1 MDKKIRLLQ
10 VIPRLDVGGAET
22 GCKDIAQ
29 FIAEQNY
36 FSAILCSGGEQIKNI
51 DQTKIKIFKF
61 SVHSKNPFMIF
72 FNIFVIL
79 FIVLFY
85 KINIIHVRS
94 RAPAWS
100 CYFASKLLGVS
111 LISTFHGTYN
121 FNNPLK
127 KFYNSVMLRG
137 NSVIA
142 GSRFIFD
149 HIRNNYNYSKEIF
162 LIPRGIDVDYFN
174 PKNSN
179 IEELNSVRTRW
190 GISSNNFLI
199 LLPGRLTFWKGQ
211 FLFLNTLLF
220 LKQENLLN
228 NISAIILGD
237 DQGRTEYR
245 EYLLDFIRE
254 HRLEENVKIISH
266 ESFMPSAYNACDLVL
281 SASIE
286 PEAFGRVA
294 VEAQAMEKPILA
306 SNIGGSNETIIDGQ
320 TGWLFK
326 SDDEKDLAKMIIE
339 ISKKDKIFLKDLGA
353 KGRANVINNYTVDQM
368 CSKTLEIYKSLV

>member
-149 HIRNNYNYSKEIF
+149 HIRNNYNYSK
-162 LIPRGIDVDYFN
+162 
-174 PKNSN
+174 
-179 IEELNSVRTRW
+179 
-190 GISSNNFLI
+190 
-199 LLPGRLTFWKGQ
+199 
-211 FLFLNTLLF
+211 
-220 LKQENLLN
+220 
-228 NISAIILGD
+228 
-237 DQGRTEYR
+237 
-245 EYLLDFIRE
+245 DF
-254 HRLEENVKIISH
+254 S
-266 ESFMPSAYNACDLVL
+266 
-281 SASIE
+281 
-286 PEAFGRVA
+286 
-294 VEAQAMEKPILA
+294 
-306 SNIGGSNETIIDGQ
+306 
-320 TGWLFK
+320 
-326 SDDEKDLAKMIIE
+326 
-339 ISKKDKIFLKDLGA
+339 
-353 KGRANVINNYTVDQM
+353 YT
-368 CSKTLEIYKSLV
+368 KRN

>member
-29 FIAEQNY
+29 FIANQNY
-36 FSAILCSGGEQIKNI
+36 FSAILCSSGEQIKNI

-100 CYFASKLLGVS
+100 CYFASKLLGLS

-121 FNNPLK
+121 FTNYLK

-142 GSRFIFD
+142 GSKFILFLLTNCFKCLAFLLLIFD
-149 HIRNNYNYSKEIF
+149 I
-162 LIPRGIDVDYFN
+162 N
-174 PKNSN
+174 P
-179 IEELNSVRTRW
+179 
-190 GISSNNFLI
+190 
-199 LLPGRLTFWKGQ
+199 
-211 FLFLNTLLF
+211 
-220 LKQENLLN
+220 
-228 NISAIILGD
+228 
-237 DQGRTEYR
+237 
-245 EYLLDFIRE
+245 
-254 HRLEENVKIISH
+254 
-266 ESFMPSAYNACDLVL
+266 
-281 SASIE
+281 
-286 PEAFGRVA
+286 
-294 VEAQAMEKPILA
+294 
-306 SNIGGSNETIIDGQ
+306 
-320 TGWLFK
+320 
-326 SDDEKDLAKMIIE
+326 
-339 ISKKDKIFLKDLGA
+339 
-353 KGRANVINNYTVDQM
+353 
-368 CSKTLEIYKSLV
+368 